1 MRMAYG
7 IISLTVHRAAPSPS
21 GGDGPHHNAINPI
34 LRMPYMHAIS
44 LSGFSG
50 ISSPFCPGRPVCT
63 GRLLQL
69 LAAREGLADR
79 VAQLDIFEKTPEKA
93 IMAAE
98 RIILLLNG
106 SDAGY
111 GSTLFDSMRLERA
124 SLIRVEDGTWKV
136 PIEITANC
144 IRRK

>member
-1 MRMAYG
+1 MGSEWIIEKDMVDYLNKTIGMKAFLELAPENAKEPFSVLTG
-7 IISLTVHRAAPSPS
+7 ITS
-21 GGDGPHHNAINPI
+21 GAVRP
-34 LRMPYMHAIS
+34 
-44 LSGFSG
+44 LSF
-50 ISSPFCPGRPVCT
+50 FRPT
-63 GRLLQL
+63 F
-69 LAAREGLADR
+69 
-79 VAQLDIFEKTPEKA
+79 QLDIFEKTPEKA
-93 IMAAE
+93 IIAAE